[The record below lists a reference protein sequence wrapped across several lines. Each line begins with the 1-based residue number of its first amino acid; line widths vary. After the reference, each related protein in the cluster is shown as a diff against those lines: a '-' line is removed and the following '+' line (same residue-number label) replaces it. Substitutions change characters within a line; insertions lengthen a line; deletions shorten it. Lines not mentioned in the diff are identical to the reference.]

1 MAVRAGEE
9 NAGKGRVLVVDDDPE
24 LRQIVVCALQ
34 NRGYQA
40 EGAEDGLQAL
50 ARLQQGSFDMV
61 VTDFQMPRLDGL
73 ALLREVRRLEPPLP
87 VVILT
92 GFVDTSMEAVFRR
105 AGAFRVL
112 MKGGR
117 LGDLVRTVE
126 EACTVSKN
134 PRSRSA

>member
-24 LRQIVVCALQ
+24 LRQMVVCALQ
-34 NRGYQA
+34 NRGYRA

-50 ARLQQGSFDMV
+50 TCLQQGSFDMV

-73 ALLREVRRLEPPLP
+73 ALLREIRRLEPPLP

-92 GFVDTSMEAVFRR
+92 GFVDASVEAVLRR

-126 EACTVSKN
+126 EACTISKN